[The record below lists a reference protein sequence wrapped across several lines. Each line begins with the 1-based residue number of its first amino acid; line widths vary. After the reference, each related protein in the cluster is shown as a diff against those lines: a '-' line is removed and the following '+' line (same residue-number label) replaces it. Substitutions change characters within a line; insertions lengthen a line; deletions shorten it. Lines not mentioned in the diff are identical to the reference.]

1 MSNVNC
7 NLLPEKF
14 TQHMNLTRKLT
25 SPLPGQKRRRCL
37 RKIVRITVTDH
48 DATDWSSDE
57 EAELYNRRRVKK
69 YLNVIRVEA
78 GVASPRKR
86 EVSDNGDACR
96 QIKLARRPVNESS
109 EKKYHG
115 VRYRAWGTFGAE
127 IRDPMK
133 KERRLLGTFET
144 PEEAARVYDS
154 AAISLRGSKATTNFG
169 NPSGGVK
176 QQIFVQSDSSN
187 ESEEGSHQNTLTS
200 PTSILRNENRP
211 APEEAKDKR
220 KGKEKVFDPMNI
232 CMPMDNPFE
241 DDDGFGSMEPISF
254 ANAPIFPDEEMLK
267 IEQDDK
273 DLGIDLSFPFPLKKD
288 GIFLENDELSGADM
302 GFSYDIMYGI
312 GTTGST
318 SPVTDNYH
326 FEDSDFSLATD

>member
-1 MSNVNC
+1 
-7 NLLPEKF
+7 
-14 TQHMNLTRKLT
+14 MNLTRKLT
-25 SPLPGQKRRRCL
+25 SPLLGHKRRRCL

-48 DATDWSSDE
+48 DATDSSSDE

-86 EVSDNGDACR
+86 EVSDNGNAGR
-96 QIKLARRPVNESS
+96 QTKLASRPVNESS
-109 EKKYHG
+109 EKKYRG

-133 KERRLLGTFET
+133 KERRWLGTFGT

-154 AAISLRGSKATTNFG
+154 VAISLRGTKATTNFG
-169 NPSGGVK
+169 NPSWGVK
-176 QQIFVQSDSSN
+176 QQIVVQSDSSN
-187 ESEEGSHQNTLTS
+187 EFAEGSHQNTLTS

-211 APEEAKDKR
+211 APEEVKDKR
-220 KGKEKVFDPMNI
+220 KGKDKVFDPMNI
-232 CMPMDNPFE
+232 CMPMDNPFR

-254 ANAPIFPDEEMLK
+254 ADAPIFH
-267 IEQDDK
+267 
-273 DLGIDLSFPFPLKKD
+273 

-318 SPVTDNYH
+318 SRVTDDYH
-326 FEDSDFSLATD
+326 FEDSDFSPATD